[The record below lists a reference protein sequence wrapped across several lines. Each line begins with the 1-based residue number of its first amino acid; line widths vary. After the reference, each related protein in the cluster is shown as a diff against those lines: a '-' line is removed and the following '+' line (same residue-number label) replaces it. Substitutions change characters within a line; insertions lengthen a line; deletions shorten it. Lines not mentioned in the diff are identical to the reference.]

1 MKWEGHEQSKN
12 VEDRRGGGG
21 SRRGAGPRIGGRGIG
36 VGTIVIALLAGW
48 IFGINPLTLL
58 GVLGGDAEAP
68 VAQTPR
74 TPQAPQAPTANAP
87 PSDPAAQF
95 VSTVLRDTEVVW
107 GQVFR
112 AGGATYQEPTLV
124 LFRGATRSAC
134 GVGQSA
140 MGPFYCPGDGKVYLD
155 LGFFDTLHR
164 RMGAPGD
171 FAQAYVVA
179 HEVGHH
185 VQNLLGITQK
195 VDAMR
200 GRVSEREMNAM
211 SVRVE
216 LQADCLAGVWA
227 HHSQRGKNWLEQGD
241 IEEAMNA
248 AAQIGDD
255 ALQKKGQGMVVP
267 DSFTHGSSRQRTSW
281 FKRGLDSGQ
290 VAQCNTFEAAQL

>member
-1 MKWEGHEQSKN
+1 MRHHAAAGGCAVKWEGHDQSKN
-12 VEDRRGGGG
+12 VEDRRG
-21 SRRGAGPRIGGRGIG
+21 GAGPRIGGRGIG
-36 VGTIVIALLAGW
+36 LGTIVVALLAGW

-58 GVLGGDAEAP
+58 GLLGGEEAGAP
-68 VAQTPR
+68 VVQ
-74 TPQAPQAPTANAP
+74 QPQAPTPGAP
-87 PSDPAAQF
+87 PSDPATVF

-155 LGFFDTLHR
+155 LGFFDTLHQ

-200 GRVSEREMNAM
+200 GRVSQREMNAM

-227 HHSQRGKNWLEQGD
+227 HHSQKGKNWLEQGD

-267 DSFTHGSSRQRTSW
+267 DSFTHGSSRQRTTW
-281 FKRGLDSGQ
+281 FKRGLDSGL